1 MSELTLRMSAES
13 EYPELQGLAERDSA
27 VLPAGALLVAESGGR
42 LLAAISLETEDVIA
56 DPFQRTADAVE
67 LLRRRAKQLR
77 RSHGPAGPKPLP
89 QLPPRTSGSPATAE
103 A

>member
-1 MSELTLRMSAES
+1 MTQLTLRMCAES
-13 EYPELQGLAERDSA
+13 EYLELERLAQRDSA
-27 VLPAGALLVAESGGR
+27 VVPAGALLVAESGAR
-42 LLAAISLETEDVIA
+42 LLAAISLETEEVIA

-77 RSHGPAGPKPLP
+77 RAHGPAGPKPLP
-89 QLPPRTSGSPATAE
+89 QLPPRTSGSPAAAE